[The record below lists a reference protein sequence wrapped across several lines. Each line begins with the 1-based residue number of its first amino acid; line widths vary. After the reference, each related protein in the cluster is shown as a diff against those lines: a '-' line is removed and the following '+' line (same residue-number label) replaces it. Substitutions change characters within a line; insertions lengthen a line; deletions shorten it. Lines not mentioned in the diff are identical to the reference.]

1 MLTFSNNRDFSLCL
15 SSPIAM
21 PNPASKAQL
30 DAPVGLLALS
40 AGTIVANIYYAQP
53 LLAEMAHAFGVTVS
67 GIGFVAMLSQIG
79 TATGMFLFVPLG
91 DNRERR
97 ALITLLLLA
106 AFVSLCAM
114 ATARNILWLEIASFA
129 VGATASTVHVI
140 VPLAAQLAPEARRGR
155 VVGTVLSGLLLGIL
169 LARTFAGLAAG
180 LFGWRAV
187 YWIAAV
193 AMLILALLLRTR
205 LPPVPPQQ
213 QLSWIALIRSIGQL
227 IRDHRSLREA
237 SLLGAAFFCAFSA
250 FWTTLVFLLQTPPYH
265 YGPAVAGLFGL
276 VGAAGALCAPFAG
289 HLTDRRGPRFTI
301 LSALVLTLASFAW
314 LAAFGKTLTGL
325 VIGVI
330 VLDLGV
336 QAGHVANQT
345 RIYAIDPAAR
355 GRLNTVYMFMYFV
368 GGSLGS
374 YGGALAWTHWG
385 WPGVCTVAIAVLATA
400 LTAYLSR
407 TRNTVKA
414 NG

>member
-1 MLTFSNNRDFSLCL
+1 
-15 SSPIAM
+15 M
-21 PNPASKAQL
+21 PLPVPKPQT
-30 DAPVGLLALS
+30 DVPVGLLALS
-40 AGTIVANIYYAQP
+40 VGTIVANIYYAQP
-53 LLAEMAHAFGVTVS
+53 LLAEMARAFGVTVS

-97 ALITLLLLA
+97 ALITLLLVA

-114 ATARNILWLEIASFA
+114 ATAQNILWLQLASFA

-140 VPLAAQLAPEARRGR
+140 VPLAAELAPQATRGR
-155 VVGTVLSGLLLGIL
+155 VVGTVLGGVLLGIL

-187 YWIAAV
+187 YGIAAI

-205 LPPVPPQQ
+205 LPEVPAQQ
-213 QLSWIALIRSIGQL
+213 HLSWIALIRSIGQL
-227 IRDHRSLREA
+227 VRQHRTLREA
-237 SLLGAAFFCAFSA
+237 ALLGAAFFCAFSA

-301 LSALVLTLASFAW
+301 LSALGLTLASFVL
-314 LAAFGKTLTGL
+314 LAVYGRNLIGL
-325 VIGVI
+325 IFGVI

-345 RIYAIDPAAR
+345 RIYAIDPGAR

-374 YGGALAWTHWG
+374 YGGALAWAHWG
-385 WPGVCTVAIAVLATA
+385 WPGVCSLAIAVLSCAATF
-400 LTAYLSR
+400 YLL
-407 TRNTVKA
+407 A
-414 NG
+414 